1 MNRRTIVT
9 AIVILIAS
17 ILAPLQIDAAEQAT
31 PTPSSPEF
39 VESDGDDDG
48 GEPAVKPRTPEV
60 RNVIVNMH
68 ASGGQWSNAEGNLQ
82 NHNLVKT
89 RLVIQRDLLKYAL
102 DDNPDRFSRR
112 RLAEKNNE
120 IRLHL
125 NSTATLVDK
134 IDKKYEQY
142 EKDWHT
148 LDNLY
153 LKHLPEGH
161 PDKILYRKRSINKEN
176 KKIRSETLLDLSM
189 KGDGDGDDGDDA
201 GGEPAVKP
209 RTPEVM
215 DAIRN
220 LSASGGQWNYAKGN
234 LRSHN
239 IITAGLATQRD
250 LLKYG
255 LDDNTYGFSRRR
267 LAEKNNEIR
276 LHLKNA
282 DPLVDEIDTTYEL
295 YEKNWNTLNDLIDI
309 EHLPEGHPDKIRF
322 EKMGNT
328 EENRVIHPE
337 TLLDLS
343 MSCKNGCGVS
353 FANTGNSLAAFEA
366 AVNAHYTGICNVK
379 PHNGLRYYDC
389 PDKPGSCPVPRE
401 HYIACRGGCGTPFPP
416 RRVVKDMNPI
426 AGYISVVSHVC
437 NQTARVGIRGSAP
450 CGNAAA
456 ARVTEGY
463 NRYTCGGQT
472 TCSNDEK
479 HLSTGDGGL

>member
-39 VESDGDDDG
+39 VESARQSSDGDGDNDDDAG

-60 RNVIVNMH
+60 RNAIVNMH

-82 NHNLVKT
+82 NYNLVKT

-102 DDNPDRFSRR
+102 DDNPYGFSRR

-161 PDKILYRKRSINKEN
+161 PDKILYRKRGINKEN
-176 KKIRSETLLDLSM
+176 KKIHSDTLPDLSM
-189 KGDGDGDDGDDA
+189 RGDGDGDDSDDD
-201 GGEPAVKP
+201 GGEPTVEP
-209 RTPEVM
+209 RTLEVM
-215 DAIRN
+215 DAIVDLR
-220 LSASGGQWNYAKGN
+220 AAVGWWVDAKRD
-234 LRSHN
+234 LRRHN
-239 IITAGLATQRD
+239 IITAGLAFQRD

-255 LDDNTYGFSRRR
+255 LDDNTYGFSRKR

-276 LHLKNA
+276 AHLNSA
-282 DPLVDEIDTTYEL
+282 STLVDEIDFRYER
-295 YEKNWNTLNDLIDI
+295 YEKRWNTLNDLIDI
-309 EHLPEGHPDKIRF
+309 ENLPEGHPDKIRF

-366 AVNAHYTGICNVK
+366 AVNAHYTGVCNVK

-389 PDKPGSCPVPRE
+389 PDKPGSCPAPRE
-401 HYIACRGGCGTPFPP
+401 H
-416 RRVVKDMNPI
+416 
-426 AGYISVVSHVC
+426 
-437 NQTARVGIRGSAP
+437 
-450 CGNAAA
+450 
-456 ARVTEGY
+456 
-463 NRYTCGGQT
+463 
-472 TCSNDEK
+472 
-479 HLSTGDGGL
+479 

>member
-39 VESDGDDDG
+39 VESDGDDDSDA
-48 GEPAVKPRTPEV
+48 ELPIDLPEV
-60 RNVIVNMH
+60 RNAIVNLN
-68 ASGGQWSNAEGNLQ
+68 ASAGQWGNAEGNLQ
-82 NHNLVKT
+82 NHNIVKT
-89 RLVIQRDLLKYAL
+89 RLTTQRDLLKYVL
-102 DDNPDRFSRR
+102 DDNTDRFSRR

-125 NSTATLVDK
+125 AYAPTLVDK
-134 IDKKYEQY
+134 VDKKYEMY
-142 EKDWHT
+142 EKDWNT
-148 LDNLY
+148 LNDLY

-161 PDKILYRKRSINKEN
+161 PDKITFEKMGNDKED
-176 KKIRSETLLDLSM
+176 KQIHPETVLDLSM
-189 KGDGDGDDGDDA
+189 KGDGDGDDGDDD
-201 GGEPAVKP
+201 GGEPVVKP

-215 DAIRN
+215 RAITR
-220 LSASGGQWNYAKGN
+220 LSASVGQWINAKVN

-239 IITAGLATQRD
+239 IITAGLAFQRD

-255 LDDNTYGFSRRR
+255 LDDNSDRFSRRR

-282 DPLVDEIDTTYEL
+282 DPLVDEVDKKYEL
-295 YEKNWNTLNDLIDI
+295 YEKHWNTLNDLIDI
-309 EHLPEGHPDKIRF
+309 ENLPEGHPDKSRF

-328 EENRVIHPE
+328 EENRVIHPK

-343 MSCKNGCGVS
+343 MNCKNGCGVS

-366 AVNAHYTGICNVK
+366 AVNAHYTGVCNVK

-389 PDKPGSCPVPRE
+389 PDKPGSCPAPRE
-401 HYIACRGGCGTPFPP
+401 H
-416 RRVVKDMNPI
+416 
-426 AGYISVVSHVC
+426 
-437 NQTARVGIRGSAP
+437 
-450 CGNAAA
+450 
-456 ARVTEGY
+456 
-463 NRYTCGGQT
+463 
-472 TCSNDEK
+472 
-479 HLSTGDGGL
+479 

>member
-31 PTPSSPEF
+31 PTPSSPEL

-60 RNVIVNMH
+60 RNIIVNMH

-125 NSTATLVDK
+125 AYAPTLVDK
-134 IDKKYEQY
+134 VDKKYEQY

-153 LKHLPEGH
+153 LK
-161 PDKILYRKRSINKEN
+161 
-176 KKIRSETLLDLSM
+176 
-189 KGDGDGDDGDDA
+189 
-201 GGEPAVKP
+201 
-209 RTPEVM
+209 
-215 DAIRN
+215 
-220 LSASGGQWNYAKGN
+220 
-234 LRSHN
+234 
-239 IITAGLATQRD
+239 
-250 LLKYG
+250 
-255 LDDNTYGFSRRR
+255 
-267 LAEKNNEIR
+267 
-276 LHLKNA
+276 
-282 DPLVDEIDTTYEL
+282 
-295 YEKNWNTLNDLIDI
+295 
-309 EHLPEGHPDKIRF
+309 HLPEGHPDKIRF

-353 FANTGNSLAAFEA
+353 FADTGNSLAAFEA
-366 AVNAHYTGICNVK
+366 AVNAHYTGVCNVK

-389 PDKPGSCPVPRE
+389 PDKPGSCPAPRE
-401 HYIACRGGCGTPFPP
+401 H
-416 RRVVKDMNPI
+416 
-426 AGYISVVSHVC
+426 
-437 NQTARVGIRGSAP
+437 
-450 CGNAAA
+450 
-456 ARVTEGY
+456 
-463 NRYTCGGQT
+463 
-472 TCSNDEK
+472 
-479 HLSTGDGGL
+479 